1 MRILVLR
8 PLADAERSARAIAA
22 RGNEPLVAP
31 LFDVVRLPEP
41 APEGSFDALV
51 LASGNAVPV
60 LADAPADWRSLPV
73 FTVGARTAA
82 KAREAGYD
90 DARSADGDR
99 NDLIEL
105 ISRNVPSPAQ
115 LLLILGRDRRE
126 DLPQRLSHAGY
137 AVTIWTAYAA
147 KALPGLPEAASEP
160 LRAGSVDAVLH
171 YSVRGAQTYIALAR
185 EAGLESEAL
194 APTHVALSADV
205 ATPLI
210 TAGADT
216 VLVAEFP
223 EEAAMLAALDQVS
236 ARHRLHDNARDAAG
250 AAREPGTEQGA
261 MSETETQRSRPAKAQ
276 GSARRTPPT
285 IEGVAQEA
293 AVEPVAPAAEPAVE
307 AVLPTEALPQEFT
320 AADAAPEPA
329 TRPSEDPPVESPVSA
344 KPQLPWRP
352 LAVAGLVGG
361 VVGAGLVM
369 LALSRATPAV
379 DPAEIAQL
387 RSRIDALQG
396 AATALDRKAAAASD
410 AATKAGAEAQATA
423 ARLGELASAQRGP
436 APDAEALA
444 GLSAQAQRAEAV
456 ASALG
461 QRLEQTTARIG
472 SVETLARTAAAP
484 SAQAL
489 AAARIVLA
497 ERVQGAIASG
507 KPFSADVA
515 ALAKGGAA
523 ADQLAALNAV
533 AASGAPTQAALLAGF
548 REHRVMF
555 QRELTPTDASWQDR
569 LLGLASRIVTIRP
582 VGDIGANDP
591 ATLLIRL
598 ENAIASGN
606 IVAAA
611 GLWGQLPE
619 PARRASA
626 DFGANLQKR
635 AAADA
640 AIAKI
645 AQDAVAALGA
655 AG

>member
-8 PLADAERSARAIAA
+8 PLADAERSARAVAA

-31 LFDVVRLPEP
+31 LFDVVRLSEA
-41 APEGSFDALV
+41 APEGPFDALV

-82 KAREAGYD
+82 KARETGYE

-105 ISRNVPSPAQ
+105 ISRNVPSPAK

-126 DLPQRLSHAGY
+126 DLPQRLSDAGY

-147 KALPGLPEAASEP
+147 KALPALPEAASEP
-160 LRAGSVDAVLH
+160 LRSGSVDAVLH
-171 YSVRGAQTYIALAR
+171 YSARGAQTYIALAR

-194 APTHVALSADV
+194 APTHVTLSADV

-223 EEAAMLAALDQVS
+223 EEAAMLAALDEVS
-236 ARHRLHDNARDAAG
+236 ARHRLHESARAAVG
-250 AAREPGTEQGA
+250 ATSEPGTEQGA
-261 MSETETQRSRPAKAQ
+261 MSETETQRSRPAKLQ

-285 IEGVAQEA
+285 IAGTAEEA
-293 AVEPVAPAAEPAVE
+293 ASPSREVAAEPTAE
-307 AVLPTEALPQEFT
+307 AVLPTEALPQEFS
-320 AADAAPEPA
+320 APDPMPEPPA
-329 TRPSEDPPVESPVSA
+329 SQAGEPPAAA
-344 KPQLPWRP
+344 KPPLPWP
-352 LAVAGLVGG
+352 ALAVAGLVGG
-361 VVGAGLVM
+361 VIGAGLVM
-369 LALSRATPAV
+369 LALSRTAPAI
-379 DPAEIAQL
+379 DPSEIVQL

-461 QRLEQTTARIG
+461 QRLEQTTARLG
-472 SVETLARTAAAP
+472 SVETLAKTASAP

-497 ERVQGAIASG
+497 ERVQAALGSG
-507 KPFSADVA
+507 KPFASDVA
-515 ALAKGGAA
+515 ALAKGGAVP
-523 ADQLAALNAV
+523 DQLAALNAV
-533 AASGAPTQAALLAGF
+533 AASGAPTQSALLAGF

-555 QRELTPTDASWQDR
+555 QRELTPADASWQDR

-582 VGDIGANDP
+582 VGDTGANDP
-591 ATLLIRL
+591 ATLLIRF
-598 ENAIASGN
+598 ENAIVGGN
-606 IVAAA
+606 IVVAA
-611 GLWGQLPE
+611 GLWAQLPE
-619 PARRASA
+619 PAQRASA
-626 DFGANLQKR
+626 DFGASLQKR